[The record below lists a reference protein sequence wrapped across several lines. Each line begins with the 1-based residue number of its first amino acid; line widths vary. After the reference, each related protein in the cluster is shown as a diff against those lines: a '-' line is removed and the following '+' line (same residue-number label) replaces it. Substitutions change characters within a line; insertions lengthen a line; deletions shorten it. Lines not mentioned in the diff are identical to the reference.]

1 MPAAAIYDVDGPVE
15 KWQVTMA
22 TLRISSLSKE
32 MVRFNVTASVAGL
45 PYNPT
50 STTVEAAFLA
60 SSRAAPSAGDWKAA
74 SWDLS
79 LIKTFVAQCI
89 VGLGGAANPGKGR
102 WYTWLRITDSTSGEI
117 VVKGPLGKLFI
128 D

>member
-1 MPAAAIYDVDGPVE
+1 MPAAVYEVDGPVE

-32 MVRFNVTASVAGL
+32 MVRFNVSAAVAGL

-50 STTVEAAFLA
+50 STTVEAAVLA
-60 SSRAAPSAGDWKAA
+60 SSRAVPTSGDWKAA
-74 SWDLS
+74 AWDLS
-79 LIKTFVAQCI
+79 LIKTYVAQII
-89 VGLGGAANPGKGR
+89 VGPGGLINPGKGR
-102 WYTWLRITDSTSGEI
+102 YYPWLRITDSTSGEI
-117 VVKGPLGKLFI
+117 VVKGPVGKLFI